1 MPLTRRRPVVKGVT
15 MWFIVIGVLLIAL
28 KLSEIGPVA
37 GWAWW
42 IVLTPFAC
50 AFAWWAFADSS
61 GLTKRREMDKLE
73 GKKVERRRKAME
85 ALGIDRTRQDREN
98 AAQRARRAAAA
109 RVEGQRSQVREKN
122 EKTIRDSV
130 FDSRHDKE

>member
-28 KLSEIGPVA
+28 KLGEIGPVA

-50 AFAWWAFADSS
+50 ALAWWAFADSS
-61 GLTKRREMDKLE
+61 GLTKKREMDKLE
-73 GKKVERRRKAME
+73 EKKVERRRKAME